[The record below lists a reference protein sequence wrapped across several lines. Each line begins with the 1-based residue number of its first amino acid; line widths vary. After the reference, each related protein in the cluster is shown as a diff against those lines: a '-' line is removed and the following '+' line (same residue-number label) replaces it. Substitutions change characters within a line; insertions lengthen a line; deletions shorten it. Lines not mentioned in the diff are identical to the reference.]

1 MIVSEYGARRMSC
14 PRWDAGIRE
23 DKRICWVDCGAWCN
37 CHYRESPMGRRGRQL
52 RNRTARLGMRVAA
65 AAQAVLRL
73 RHLPWLLV
81 MAVFLFALVQSAW
94 LCDDAFISFRTADNF
109 VHGYGLTWNVQE
121 RVQTY
126 TNPLWLFLFSAVYF
140 VTREPFYTGIFL
152 SLAVSAAAVGLFAGK
167 IARSAPPRRWASWR
181 SVARR
186 PS

>member
-1 MIVSEYGARRMSC
+1 
-14 PRWDAGIRE
+14 
-23 DKRICWVDCGAWCN
+23 
-37 CHYRESPMGRRGRQL
+37 
-52 RNRTARLGMRVAA
+52 MRVAA

-167 IARSAPPRRWASWR
+167 IARSGAAAALGVLALSCSTAFVDYSTSGLENPLTHLILALFLWLYLRQEASPLPVGEGPVVRASHVRPALTRSRRER
-181 SVARR
+181 
-186 PS
+186 